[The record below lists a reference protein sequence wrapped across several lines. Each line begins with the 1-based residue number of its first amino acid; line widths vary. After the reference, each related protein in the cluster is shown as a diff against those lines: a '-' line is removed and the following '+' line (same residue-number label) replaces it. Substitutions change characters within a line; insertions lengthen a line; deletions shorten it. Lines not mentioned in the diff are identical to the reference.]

1 MSRAA
6 ALAVVALAVCCAPL
20 AGQRAG
26 ALVPGS
32 RVRVWSD
39 ELEEYPVL
47 ATFRNLD
54 ERWLSLLEP
63 GVGPRLIAV
72 AAIDRLE
79 VSHGKNPLVF
89 WSAIGLG
96 AGVGALVGSA
106 VPEKDRCR
114 LGIARESEC
123 RHETSDILI
132 GAAAGGIAAA
142 LLAGKWV
149 KERWAPV
156 PLARIVVRVKSLVNR
171 RVSMGLALRF

>member
-1 MSRAA
+1 MIAA
-6 ALAVVALAVCCAPL
+6 AVCCAPL
-20 AGQRAG
+20 AAQGGG
-26 ALVPGS
+26 ALVAGS

-54 ERWLSLLEP
+54 EHWLSLLEP

-72 AAIDRLE
+72 SVIDRLE
-79 VSHGKNPLVF
+79 VSRGKNPLVF
-89 WSAIGLG
+89 WGAIGLG
-96 AGVGALVGSA
+96 TGVGALVGSA
-106 VPEKDRCR
+106 VPEDNRCR

-149 KERWAPV
+149 RERWAPV
-156 PLARIVVRVKSLVNR
+156 PLARIVVGVGTGGKVSLRLSLV
-171 RVSMGLALRF
+171 F